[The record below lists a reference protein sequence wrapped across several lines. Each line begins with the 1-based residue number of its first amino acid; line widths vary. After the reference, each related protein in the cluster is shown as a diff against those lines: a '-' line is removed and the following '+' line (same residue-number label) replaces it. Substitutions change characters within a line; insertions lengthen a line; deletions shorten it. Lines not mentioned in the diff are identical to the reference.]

1 MYWLQMVAYWSFINQ
16 IVSICIDTYI
26 KRLHFKLSRLNCFSE
41 NPEFGGSVS
50 SRTELDFGHVA
61 TRNENNKNRGCYFCK
76 IQRIKTK
83 SGWKTKSRF
92 KCAKC
97 NVILCIGERGSPRNC
112 FHLYHEM
119 LKNRIAYQWSLFIWF
134 LLWSPVNQML
144 ILFEI
149 RPRHNMY
156 NRCILCMYFKIV

>member
-1 MYWLQMVAYWSFINQ
+1 MSNGEHVLITNGSLLKFHKPVREYMYRYIYKKTSFQ
-16 IVSICIDTYI
+16 
-26 KRLHFKLSRLNCFSE
+26 LSRLNCFSE

-97 NVILCIGERGSPRNC
+97 NVILCMGERGSPRNC

-119 LKNRIAYQWSLFIWF
+119 LKNRIAYQ
-134 LLWSPVNQML
+134 
-144 ILFEI
+144 
-149 RPRHNMY
+149 
-156 NRCILCMYFKIV
+156 